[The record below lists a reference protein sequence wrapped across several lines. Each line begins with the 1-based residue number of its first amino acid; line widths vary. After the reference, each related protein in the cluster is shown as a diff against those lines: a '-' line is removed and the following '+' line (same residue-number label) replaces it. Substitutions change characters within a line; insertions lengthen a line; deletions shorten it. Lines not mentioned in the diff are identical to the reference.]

1 MTICHRTHSK
11 KHPFVTITV
20 SKSALPAHLRHGDV
34 LGRCTA
40 AKIKKMK
47 AKDKAASK
55 GKAKGKSGSHGKKP

>member
-1 MTICHRTHSK
+1 
-11 KHPFVTITV
+11 VTITV
-20 SKSALPAHLRHGDV
+20 SRHALPAHLRHGDV

-40 AKIKKMK
+40 AKIKNTK